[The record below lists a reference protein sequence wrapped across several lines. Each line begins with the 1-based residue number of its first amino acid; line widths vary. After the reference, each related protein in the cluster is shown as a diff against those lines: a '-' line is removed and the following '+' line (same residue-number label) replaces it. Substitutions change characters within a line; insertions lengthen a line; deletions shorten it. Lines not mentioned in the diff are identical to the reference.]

1 MVFESLQRCWW
12 SPQAL
17 LLHFQ
22 QAHLPNEK
30 KKTTFLFSKPRVCLL
45 GPFLGRLA
53 IFWKNK
59 KSHFLSKNCEFKFFF
74 KIAIFPSR
82 KIGPKEN
89 PRFFRFLPIFRRVFQ
104 HCPSLTSIPDSL
116 KMPSIIHPQWSVVD
130 HQGVSGRAWLLSPTA
145 LKCLPLYTL
154 SGRWWTTKVLVGAH

>member
-22 QAHLPNEK
+22 QAHLPNEQK
-30 KKTTFLFSKPRVCLL
+30 KPTSPFSKSRVGLL
-45 GPFLGRLA
+45 SAFLARLA
-53 IFWKNK
+53 IFLKESRFFGKNRAV
-59 KSHFLSKNCEFKFFF
+59 KFFL
-74 KIAIFPSR
+74 KIALFASR

-104 HCPSLTSIPDSL
+104 HWPSLTSIPDSL